1 MREPIEKDKCVTT
14 KEEYINAA
22 VSQIENDSD
31 KQEAALEL
39 AAHIDDRIEYYKEIG
54 FDEAQ
59 AAQKAVEQMGD
70 PDAVAAAFSE
80 FYPQVDVAVIVVAVI
95 GIFILLFIIAC
106 YKFYVLGDG
115 IIGFGIAEFLRL
127 LCIIG
132 LSILGKKRKN
142 RFLCGLSIVVFLLTY
157 PHQITMVDSICSP
170 LVLALFCILTGDFS
184 CLSTYGRVGNITVAP
199 WITAATCVFYLFIL
213 SLLIAASRSVRKLH
227 QPTYSLYNKKMY
239 RRTDCIQKG
248 LMAISGIIVCISLVA
263 GFFGFF
269 FGKHPTDP
277 VTNDETD
284 SFNTVVIMQSDTPC
298 SFEEV
303 DPADILILT
312 PDWDFSVYVFGWT
325 PKCYYEDIDSQIA
338 FENIGEFVRVACS
351 NKLEYEIDKEVV
363 TADIT
368 KKYVYIDFLN
378 DFSEYPIASVNQ
390 VNQSGRITVTE
401 SDWQEA
407 DSVAPICAASDS
419 YNVVEVVINAS

>member
-1 MREPIEKDKCVTT
+1 MREPIEKGKCATT

-31 KQEAALEL
+31 KHEAALEL

-54 FDEAQ
+54 FDEVQ

-80 FYPQVDVAVIVVAVI
+80 IYPQDYAANTVFAVL
-95 GIFILLFIIAC
+95 GIIFLLFIIAC

-115 IIGFGIAEFLRL
+115 IIGFGVSELLRL
-127 LCIIG
+127 FCIIE

-157 PHQITMVDSICSP
+157 PLQIMIMDSICSP

-184 CLSTYGRVGNITVAP
+184 CLSTYGRVGNITAAP

-239 RRTDCIQKG
+239 RRTDRIQKG
-248 LMAISGIIVCISLVA
+248 LLTVSGIIVCISLVA
-263 GFFGFF
+263 GFFGYF

-277 VTNDETD
+277 VTNDETY

-298 SFEEV
+298 SLEEV
-303 DPADILILT
+303 DPADVLVLS
-312 PDWDFSVYVFGWT
+312 PDLDFSLYFAMWYDRG
-325 PKCYYEDIDSQIA
+325 YLSDIDTRIA
-338 FENIGEFVRVACS
+338 FEHSGEFVRVACS
-351 NKLEYEIDKEVV
+351 NKLEYEINKEVV

-378 DFSEYPIASVNQ
+378 DSSESPFK
-390 VNQSGRITVTE
+390 QSGRITVTE

-407 DSVAPICAASDS
+407 DSVAPICAAADS

>member
-1 MREPIEKDKCVTT
+1 MREPIEKGKGATT
-14 KEEYINAA
+14 KEAYIKAA
-22 VSQIENDSD
+22 VGQIGKDID
-31 KQEAALEL
+31 KRRAAMEL
-39 AAHIDDRIEYYKEIG
+39 SAHIDDRIEYYKEIG

-80 FYPQVDVAVIVVAVI
+80 IYPQDYAANTVFAVL
-95 GIFILLFIIAC
+95 GIIFLLFIIAC

-115 IIGFGIAEFLRL
+115 IIGFGVSELLRL
-127 LCIIG
+127 FCIIE

-157 PHQITMVDSICSP
+157 PLQIMIMDSICSP

-184 CLSTYGRVGNITVAP
+184 CLSTYGRVGNITAAP

-239 RRTDCIQKG
+239 RRTDRIQKG
-248 LMAISGIIVCISLVA
+248 LLTVSGIIVCISLVA
-263 GFFGFF
+263 GFFGYF

-277 VTNDETD
+277 VTNDETY

-298 SFEEV
+298 SLEEV
-303 DPADILILT
+303 DPADVLVLS
-312 PDWDFSVYVFGWT
+312 PDLDFSLYFAMWYDRG
-325 PKCYYEDIDSQIA
+325 YLSDIDTRIA
-338 FENIGEFVRVACS
+338 FEHSGEFVRVACS
-351 NKLEYEIDKEVV
+351 NKLEYEINKEVV

-378 DFSEYPIASVNQ
+378 DSSESPFK
-390 VNQSGRITVTE
+390 QSGRITVTE

-407 DSVAPICAASDS
+407 DSVAPICAAADS